1 MEKQQ
6 NQLRKSINWRETLNE
21 GKVLLIASQG
31 VLCFASPLSPA
42 QLLHEAPALSAFMNH
57 PKPLNSPKIE
67 EMVVSLAWLLNL
79 VSNWLKYLCT
89 LFKNSRYVELQ
100 LAGV

>member
-1 MEKQQ
+1 M
-6 NQLRKSINWRETLNE
+6 
-21 GKVLLIASQG
+21 LLIASQG
-31 VLCFASPLSPA
+31 VLCFDSPLSPA
-42 QLLHEAPALSAFMNH
+42 QLLHEAPALSSSMNH

-89 LFKNSRYVELQ
+89 FLEITSMWSYR
-100 LAGV
+100 